1 LDTTG
6 ACENAKGAANGG
18 RGAEVVAPGAMGRA
32 SSGYGSPAHGAYS
45 RKGCTNWR
53 VTGPANGHRTASPP
67 VGIPSSM
74 QAPMQSRPS

>member
-18 RGAEVVAPGAMGRA
+18 GGAEVVAPGARA
-32 SSGYGSPAHGAYS
+32 APVQATGSPAHGAYS
-45 RKGCTNWR
+45 RKGCMNWR

-74 QAPMQSRPS
+74 

>member
-18 RGAEVVAPGAMGRA
+18 GGAEVVAPGARA
-32 SSGYGSPAHGAYS
+32 APVQATGSPAHGAYS
-45 RKGCTNWR
+45 RKGCMNWR